1 MVHYLY
7 FIIYK
12 RWKAISIEQKQTVLN
27 LYKSGIPFEVIA
39 FQTDLDIEEIHNII
53 NLEEQRDSDKKIND
67 DSPSSLAEFYLDS
80 IIDINELINN
90 AQSRTWSALQAK
102 EFNLSS
108 HDSRQ
113 ILENLLESKTRLVII
128 HVDLVGFTR
137 LCMNLSANRL
147 ADIIRAFT
155 QEMSTL
161 IASYGGYILKF
172 VGDAVLGFF
181 LVKSD
186 KKEDDKIPCLN
197 AVNCA
202 LSMVKVIRYGI
213 NAILSQYDYPEIHA
227 RIGIDVGENVV
238 VQYGWETN
246 LTQYKT
252 EKVETK
258 KPIIDILGYTISIA
272 VKMTSLAEPD
282 QIAIGQFV
290 YESIDKNQ
298 KDRFNEL
305 PIHTEVWNYISST
318 SGRIYRIYGS
328 KRD

>member
-1 MVHYLY
+1 M
-7 FIIYK
+7 
-12 RWKAISIEQKQTVLN
+12 N

-53 NLEEQRDSDKKIND
+53 NLEEQRHSGKKIN
-67 DSPSSLAEFYLDS
+67 DSPSSLAEFYLDG
-80 IIDINELINN
+80 IIDINELIKN

-102 EFNLSS
+102 EFNLSPQ
-108 HDSRQ
+108 DSSQ
-113 ILENLLESKTRLVII
+113 ILESLLESKTRLVIL
-128 HVDLVGFTR
+128 HVDLVGFTK

-155 QEMSTL
+155 QEMSIL
-161 IASYGGYILKF
+161 IASYGGYIIKF

-181 LVKSD
+181 LVKSEN
-186 KKEDDKIPCLN
+186 KEDDKIPCIN

-213 NAILSQYDYPEIHA
+213 NPILSQYDYPEIHA
-227 RIGIDVGENVV
+227 RIGVDVGENVV

-246 LTQYKT
+246 IIKYKT
-252 EKVETK
+252 ENIITK

-282 QIAIGQFV
+282 QVAIGQFV
-290 YESIDKNQ
+290 YESMDKNQ

-328 KRD
+328 KMD